1 MGGGWEVEGYGGG
14 GGVGWEVEG
23 KGVGVGWG
31 WRWKDKGIGVEWEVR
46 SDFQQSPHL
55 SRLSTD
61 LSGK

>member
-1 MGGGWEVEGYGGG
+1 MSWEVGGRWKDM
-14 GGVGWEVEG
+14 GVW
-23 KGVGVGWG
+23 VGWG